1 MTEHQRDSSAEGLSA
16 TQGGR
21 VSERFAQVKEEPAQ
35 RAGDTEQSAQA
46 SCRPSTWQIGG
57 KTLTSRFFLGT
68 AAYPSPQVLQ
78 DAIAASG
85 AQVVTMGLRR
95 QLAHGAE
102 ASDFFTL
109 IKATGAH
116 LLPNT
121 AGCHTAREAITL
133 AHMARELFETTWIK
147 LEVVGDAHT
156 LQPDPVE
163 LLTAATQLVK
173 DGFEVFP
180 YCMDDLVS
188 CQRLLDTGCTIL
200 MPWGAP
206 IGSGQGLVNP
216 GALRTLRA
224 RLPGVPLIVDAGI
237 GSPADAVQA
246 MELGLDA
253 VLLNSAV
260 AHAVDPVRM
269 ARAFKLGI
277 ESGRLAYEAGVMARQ
292 DMAVA
297 STPVTGHPILL

>member
-1 MTEHQRDSSAEGLSA
+1 MENWHI
-16 TQGGR
+16 
-21 VSERFAQVKEEPAQ
+21 
-35 RAGDTEQSAQA
+35 GDT
-46 SCRPSTWQIGG
+46 P
-57 KTLTSRFFLGT
+57 LTSRFLLGT
-68 AAYPSPQVLQ
+68 AGYPSPQVLRE
-78 DAIAASG
+78 AIIASG
-85 AQVVTMGLRR
+85 SQVLTLGLKRT
-95 QLAHGAE
+95 LAVPGG
-102 ASDFFTL
+102 SDNGFVDIIRTT
-109 IKATGAH
+109 AREQGAH

-121 AGCHTAREAITL
+121 AGCRSAREAITL
-133 AHMARELFETTWIK
+133 AHMARELLGTHWVK

-156 LQPDPVE
+156 LQPDPFA
-163 LLTAATQLVK
+163 LLEATAQLVK

-188 CQRLLDTGCTIL
+188 CQRLLDAGCNIL

-237 GSPADAVQA
+237 GSPLDAVQA
-246 MELGLDA
+246 MQLGLDG

-269 ARAFKLGI
+269 AHAFKLGI
-277 ESGRLAYEAGVMARQ
+277 EAGRLAFEAGIMPKQ

-297 STPVTGHPILL
+297 STPVAGYPIML